1 MDFAEFEFIIKRS
14 STDEAVI
21 DMFDHNMNYVLTG
34 RRELDTT
41 FESYE
46 KTTSKDRTPQDMNAH
61 HQNAQLQVHN
71 QNGETMVHMGGYTYP
86 IDTTISAGEE
96 LTEFGTQEHFERPLC
111 GRFEDDKPES
121 QKTSLM
127 DISNNTVDRDDM
139 LDAYNRISMCYDW
152 MKKEPCELSE
162 EPVSSFGNKMSSE
175 VDVMHISQ
183 SQTVSSACTVVS
195 CIACSDQKLK
205 TSTFTQRN
213 NQSVGLRRSSPT
225 VSDQKPSF
233 ISQGPETA
241 EPDYRNQCSPT
252 LPNTMNGSGS
262 QQYCMAPGNNYMPG
276 SSVYPTISSPNPAK
290 METDERQKSNKTSR
304 KIWEFLCDL
313 LHDPHYNPALVR
325 WEDRET
331 GVFRLVKSRQIATIW
346 GMQKG
351 NESMNYE
358 KFSRAMRYHYKR
370 GALQPVLGKRLIY
383 QFGPQA
389 TGWRQVASE
398 LKHTAFE

>member
-46 KTTSKDRTPQDMNAH
+46 KTTSKDRTPQ
-61 HQNAQLQVHN
+61 V
-71 QNGETMVHMGGYTYP
+71 
-86 IDTTISAGEE
+86 
-96 LTEFGTQEHFERPLC
+96 EFGTQEHFERPLC

-175 VDVMHISQ
+175 
-183 SQTVSSACTVVS
+183 
-195 CIACSDQKLK
+195 
-205 TSTFTQRN
+205 
-213 NQSVGLRRSSPT
+213 
-225 VSDQKPSF
+225 
-233 ISQGPETA
+233 
-241 EPDYRNQCSPT
+241 
-252 LPNTMNGSGS
+252 
-262 QQYCMAPGNNYMPG
+262 
-276 SSVYPTISSPNPAK
+276 
-290 METDERQKSNKTSR
+290 
-304 KIWEFLCDL
+304 IWEFLCDL

-358 KFSRAMRYHYKR
+358 KFSRAMRFLEQMKY
-370 GALQPVLGKRLIY
+370 
-383 QFGPQA
+383 
-389 TGWRQVASE
+389 
-398 LKHTAFE
+398 